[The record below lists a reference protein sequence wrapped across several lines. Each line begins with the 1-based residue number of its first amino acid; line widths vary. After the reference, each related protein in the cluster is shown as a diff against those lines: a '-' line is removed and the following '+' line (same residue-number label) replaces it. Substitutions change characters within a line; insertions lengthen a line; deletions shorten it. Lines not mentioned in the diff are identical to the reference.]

1 MGNTANKAFV
11 KKEIDFTT
19 GSSFKLIMAFYW
31 PLLMTSM
38 LQQFY
43 NFADTWIVGKG
54 LGDDQLAA
62 VGNMGS
68 LFFLIIGF
76 SFGLANG
83 FGVLVAQSYGAKD
96 MEKLRARLAGI
107 VKLGAMLSVVL
118 TAFSV
123 IFLPHALRILRT
135 DEVIMSDSLKYG
147 YIVFGGLSAG
157 ICYNISAAILRSLG
171 DSRTPLKAII
181 VSSILNLGLN
191 SFFIFLLHTGVE
203 GAAIATICSQVVS
216 AFICIRRLSQIPEI
230 HIKRSDF
237 DRENTNLYELLKN
250 GLPMAFMNSI
260 TAIGCM
266 VVQSFVNSY
275 GVVYTAAY
283 AACSKYLNLF
293 MNPASTAGNAMTAY
307 TSQNY
312 GAGKFDRIKE
322 GLKTC
327 LFISTTAY
335 ILLGSLMVFAAR
347 PLATILLTG
356 QDQIN
361 LVCKFLPRCGVML
374 ICVDTLFV
382 VRSGVQGMG
391 KPMLPML
398 SGILEMILR
407 IFTISF
413 FIGRIGFTATA
424 YAEISAWIGA
434 LLVNGYAFY
443 IELMP
448 RLREM
453 RGQDG
458 MINTK
463 RHRLLKEG

>member
-1 MGNTANKAFV
+1 
-11 KKEIDFTT
+11 
-19 GSSFKLIMAFYW
+19 
-31 PLLMTSM
+31 
-38 LQQFY
+38 
-43 NFADTWIVGKG
+43 
-54 LGDDQLAA
+54 
-62 VGNMGS
+62 
-68 LFFLIIGF
+68 
-76 SFGLANG
+76 
-83 FGVLVAQSYGAKD
+83 
-96 MEKLRARLAGI
+96 
-107 VKLGAMLSVVL
+107 
-118 TAFSV
+118 
-123 IFLPHALRILRT
+123 
-135 DEVIMSDSLKYG
+135 
-147 YIVFGGLSAG
+147 
-157 ICYNISAAILRSLG
+157 
-171 DSRTPLKAII
+171 
-181 VSSILNLGLN
+181 
-191 SFFIFLLHTGVE
+191 
-203 GAAIATICSQVVS
+203 
-216 AFICIRRLSQIPEI
+216 
-230 HIKRSDF
+230 
-237 DRENTNLYELLKN
+237 
-250 GLPMAFMNSI
+250 
-260 TAIGCM
+260 M

-322 GLKTC
+322 GLKVC
-327 LFISTTAY
+327 LLISTTAY

-347 PLATILLTG
+347 PLALILLTG

-361 LVCKFLPRCGVML
+361 LVCKFLPRCGIMI

-398 SGILEMILR
+398 SGILEMVLR